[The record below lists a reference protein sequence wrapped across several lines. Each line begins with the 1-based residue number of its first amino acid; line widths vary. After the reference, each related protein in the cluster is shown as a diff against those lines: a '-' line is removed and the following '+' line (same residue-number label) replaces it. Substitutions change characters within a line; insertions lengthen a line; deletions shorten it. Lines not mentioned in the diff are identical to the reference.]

1 MDKNYIIV
9 VLVSFLIGSI
19 PIGLIISKVFFGF
32 DIRTKGSG
40 NIGSTNVF
48 RVLGT
53 KWGIFTQIFDIAKGF
68 VPTFFL
74 VNILFLD
81 QDPLTLIRIVAGL
94 SAVLGHIF
102 SPFIGFK
109 GGKGVNTAVGML
121 LGISAID
128 IGLAAIVFFLFVSTT
143 GFISLGSITASISLP
158 IIIMVKKFLVGIN
171 IESFTHLLIFYS
183 LISFLILFTHRSNI
197 KRLLNNSENKFEKL
211 HLFKFKK

>member
-1 MDKNYIIV
+1 MDKNYILLI
-9 VLVSFLIGSI
+9 LCSFLIGSI

-53 KWGIFTQIFDIAKGF
+53 KWGIFTQIFDILKGF
-68 VPTFFL
+68 VPSFFL
-74 VNILFLD
+74 SVLFFPD
-81 QDPLTLIRIVAGL
+81 SDSLTLIRIIAGM

-121 LGISAID
+121 LGVSAID
-128 IGLAAIVFFLFVSTT
+128 IGLAAIVFFAFVSTT
-143 GFISLGSITASISLP
+143 GYISLGSITSSISLP
-158 IIIMVKKFLVGIN
+158 IIVLSKRYIAGYEV
-171 IESFTHLLIFYS
+171 ESFSILLLFYALISLLIIY
-183 LISFLILFTHRSNI
+183 THRSNI

-211 HLFKFKK
+211 HLFKLKK